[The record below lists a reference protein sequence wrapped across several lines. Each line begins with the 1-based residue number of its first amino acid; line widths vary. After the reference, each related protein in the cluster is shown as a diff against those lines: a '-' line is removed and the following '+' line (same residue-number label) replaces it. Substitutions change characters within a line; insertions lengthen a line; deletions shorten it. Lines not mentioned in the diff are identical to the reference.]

1 MITRRDFIKSS
12 LMATIYA
19 YGGAKLPLFARNN
32 YEIISPEIFD
42 EIISQTSQYAHIPL
56 RELMLE
62 IARLFEGTPYVANT
76 LEGVGGETCRISFKG
91 LDCVTFYEL
100 VLCIARIIKK
110 DKFEITDLVEEII
123 FVRYRGGLID
133 GYESRL
139 HYTSDW
145 IYDNVRKNVVTDVT
159 KSLGGIEFE
168 LNVYF
173 MSSNSDKYSA
183 LSNNKFLIDIIKQQE
198 KEINQRKHYYIPNKN
213 VRNIESKLRN
223 SDIIGIVT
231 DIKGL
236 DYSHTGLIYKSE
248 DDTALFF
255 HASTTKKKVIIDSR
269 ISEYLQNNK
278 RSIGITVVRPKE
290 IR

>member
-1 MITRRDFIKSS
+1 
-12 LMATIYA
+12 
-19 YGGAKLPLFARNN
+19 
-32 YEIISPEIFD
+32 
-42 EIISQTSQYAHIPL
+42 
-56 RELMLE
+56 MLE

-76 LEGVGGETCRISFKG
+76 LEGAGGETCRINFKA

-110 DKFEITDLVEEII
+110 DKFSINDLADEMI

-168 LNVYF
+168 PNVYF

-183 LSNNKFLIDIIKQQE
+183 LSNNNFLVDIIKQQE
-198 KEINQRKHYYIPNKN
+198 KAINQRKHYYIPNKN
-213 VRNIESKLRN
+213 VKNIESKLRN
-223 SDIIGIVT
+223 SDIIAIVT

-248 DDTALFF
+248 EDIGLFF
-255 HASTTKKKVIIDSR
+255 HASTTKKKVIIDNR

-278 RSIGITVVRPKE
+278 RSIGITVARPKE